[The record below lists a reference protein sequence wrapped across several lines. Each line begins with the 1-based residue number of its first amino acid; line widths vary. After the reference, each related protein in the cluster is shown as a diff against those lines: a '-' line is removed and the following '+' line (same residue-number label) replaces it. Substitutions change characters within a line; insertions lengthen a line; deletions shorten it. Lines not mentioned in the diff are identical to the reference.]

1 MFGIIIKRQYEMQG
15 EVLLLHRKRQDELF
29 NELESTAGKKNIYRV
44 AKQITKSSQD
54 VM

>member
-1 MFGIIIKRQYEMQG
+1 MFGIIIKRQYEMQ

>member
-15 EVLLLHRKRQDELF
+15 EVLPLHRKRQHELF